1 VPDIKWKVTKKFA
14 FPKNLG
20 QKYKPNDSAVTE
32 LKRKGKKMQSR
43 LRDIYEKN
51 IVPELIKEFG
61 YKNTFAV
68 PKLSKIVLNMGV
80 GEAVSDKKKL
90 DSAAADLTAIAAQK
104 SIITHAKKSIAT
116 YRLREGQAIGTKVT
130 LRGKR
135 MYDFLDKLITVALP
149 RVKDFRGLSKSK
161 FDGRGN
167 YAFGIKEHLIFP
179 EISVDKIDAIRGMDI
194 VIVTTAK
201 TDDEARALLTK
212 IGLPLVLK

>member
-1 VPDIKWKVTKKFA
+1 
-14 FPKNLG
+14 
-20 QKYKPNDSAVTE
+20 
-32 LKRKGKKMQSR
+32 MQSR
-43 LRDIYEKN
+43 LREIYEKN

-61 YKNTFAV
+61 YKNSMEV

-90 DSAAADLTAIAAQK
+90 DAASADLTAIAAQK
-104 SIITHAKKSIAT
+104 SVITHAKKSIAT

-194 VIVTTAK
+194 VIATTAK

>member
-1 VPDIKWKVTKKFA
+1 
-14 FPKNLG
+14 
-20 QKYKPNDSAVTE
+20 
-32 LKRKGKKMQSR
+32 MQSR
-43 LRDIYEKN
+43 LREIYEKN
-51 IVPELIKEFG
+51 IVPELVKEFG
-61 YKNTFAV
+61 YTNTLAV
-68 PKLSKIVLNMGV
+68 SKIVLNMGV
-80 GEAVSDKKKL
+80 GEAISDKKKL
-90 DSAAADLTAIAAQK
+90 DAAAADLTAIAAQK
-104 SIITHAKKSIAT
+104 SVITRAKKSIAT
-116 YRLREGQAIGTKVT
+116 YRLREGQPIGTKVT

-194 VIVTTAK
+194 VIATTAK
-201 TDDEARALLTK
+201 TDEEARALLTK

>member
-1 VPDIKWKVTKKFA
+1 
-14 FPKNLG
+14 
-20 QKYKPNDSAVTE
+20 
-32 LKRKGKKMQSR
+32 MQSR
-43 LRDIYEKN
+43 LREIYEKE
-51 IVPELIKEFG
+51 IVPELVKEFG
-61 YKNTFAV
+61 YKNMLAV

-80 GEAVSDKKKL
+80 GEAVADKKKL
-90 DSAAADLTAIAAQK
+90 DAAVTDLTAIAAQK
-104 SIITHAKKSIAT
+104 PIITHAKKSIAT

-135 MYDFLDKLITVALP
+135 MYDFLDKLITIALP

-194 VIVTTAK
+194 VIATTAK

>member
-1 VPDIKWKVTKKFA
+1 
-14 FPKNLG
+14 
-20 QKYKPNDSAVTE
+20 
-32 LKRKGKKMQSR
+32 MQSR
-43 LRDIYEKN
+43 LREIYEKE
-51 IVPELIKEFG
+51 IVPELVKEFG
-61 YKNTFAV
+61 YENMLAV

-80 GEAVSDKKKL
+80 GEAVADKKKL
-90 DSAAADLTAIAAQK
+90 DAAVTDLTAIAAQK
-104 SIITHAKKSIAT
+104 PIVTHAKKSIAT

-179 EISVDKIDAIRGMDI
+179 EISIDKIDSIRGMDI
-194 VIVTTAK
+194 VIATTAK

>member
-1 VPDIKWKVTKKFA
+1 MKTGFRCYGGKTLR
-14 FPKNLG
+14 N
-20 QKYKPNDSAVTE
+20 
-32 LKRKGKKMQSR
+32 KKMQSR
-43 LRDIYEKN
+43 LREIYEKQ

-61 YKNTFAV
+61 YKNKFEV
-68 PKLSKIVLNMGV
+68 PKLTKIVLNMGV

-104 SIITHAKKSIAT
+104 SVITRAKKSIAT
-116 YRLREGQAIGTKVT
+116 YRLREGQPIGTKVT

-135 MYDFLDKLITVALP
+135 MYDFLDKLIVVALP

-194 VIVTTAK
+194 VIATTAK

>member
-1 VPDIKWKVTKKFA
+1 
-14 FPKNLG
+14 
-20 QKYKPNDSAVTE
+20 
-32 LKRKGKKMQSR
+32 MQSR
-43 LRDIYEKN
+43 LREIYEKE
-51 IVPELIKEFG
+51 IVPELVKEFG
-61 YKNTFAV
+61 YKNMLSV

-80 GEAVSDKKKL
+80 GEAVADKKKL
-90 DSAAADLTAIAAQK
+90 DAAVVDLTAIAAQK
-104 SIITHAKKSIAT
+104 PIITHAKKSIAT

-130 LRGKR
+130 LRVKR

-167 YAFGIKEHLIFP
+167 YAFGVKEHLIFP
-179 EISVDKIDAIRGMDI
+179 EISIDKIDSIRGMDI
-194 VIVTTAK
+194 VIATTAK

>member
-1 VPDIKWKVTKKFA
+1 
-14 FPKNLG
+14 
-20 QKYKPNDSAVTE
+20 
-32 LKRKGKKMQSR
+32 MQSR
-43 LRDIYEKN
+43 LREFYEKN
-51 IVPELIKEFG
+51 VVPELIKEFG
-61 YKNTFAV
+61 YKNSLAV
-68 PKLSKIVLNMGV
+68 PKITKIVLNMGV

-90 DSAAADLTAIAAQK
+90 DSAVNDLTAIAAQK
-104 SIITHAKKSIAT
+104 AIVTHAKKSIAT
-116 YRLREGQAIGTKVT
+116 YRLRAGQAIGTKVT

-167 YAFGIKEHLIFP
+167 YAFGVKEHLIFP

-194 VIVTTAK
+194 VIATTAK

-212 IGLPLVLK
+212 VGLPLVLK

>member
-1 VPDIKWKVTKKFA
+1 
-14 FPKNLG
+14 
-20 QKYKPNDSAVTE
+20 
-32 LKRKGKKMQSR
+32 MQSR
-43 LRDIYEKN
+43 LREIYEKE

-61 YKNTFAV
+61 YTNALAV
-68 PKLSKIVLNMGV
+68 PKLTKIVLNMGV

-90 DSAAADLTAIAAQK
+90 DAAVVDLTAIAAQK
-104 SIITHAKKSIAT
+104 PVVTRAKKSIAT
-116 YRLREGQAIGTKVT
+116 YRLREGQPIGTKVT

-135 MYDFLDKLITVALP
+135 MYDFLDRLITIALP

-194 VIVTTAK
+194 VIATTAK

>member
-1 VPDIKWKVTKKFA
+1 MSVKKDESS
-14 FPKNLG
+14 KCEHKE
-20 QKYKPNDSAVTE
+20 Q
-32 LKRKGKKMQSR
+32 GKILQSVR
-43 LRDIYEKN
+43 NSLCFCAQTH
-51 IVPELIKEFG
+51 L
-61 YKNTFAV
+61 
-68 PKLSKIVLNMGV
+68 MC
-80 GEAVSDKKKL
+80 DKKKL

-104 SIITHAKKSIAT
+104 SVITHAKKSIAT

-194 VIVTTAK
+194 VIATTAK

>member
-1 VPDIKWKVTKKFA
+1 
-14 FPKNLG
+14 
-20 QKYKPNDSAVTE
+20 
-32 LKRKGKKMQSR
+32 MQSR
-43 LRDIYEKN
+43 LREIYEKQ

-61 YKNTFAV
+61 YKNSLEV
-68 PKLSKIVLNMGV
+68 PKLTKIVLNMGV

-90 DSAAADLTAIAAQK
+90 DAAVTDLTAIAAQK
-104 SIITHAKKSIAT
+104 PVVTCAKKSIAT
-116 YRLREGQAIGTKVT
+116 YRLREGQPIGCKVT

-179 EISVDKIDAIRGMDI
+179 EISVDKIDSIRGMDI
-194 VIVTTAK
+194 VIATTAK

>member
-1 VPDIKWKVTKKFA
+1 
-14 FPKNLG
+14 
-20 QKYKPNDSAVTE
+20 
-32 LKRKGKKMQSR
+32 MQSR
-43 LRDIYEKN
+43 LREIYEKE
-51 IVPELIKEFG
+51 IMPELVKEFG
-61 YKNTFAV
+61 YTNALAV
-68 PKLSKIVLNMGV
+68 PKLTKIVLNMGV

-90 DSAAADLTAIAAQK
+90 DAAVVDLTAIAAQK
-104 SIITHAKKSIAT
+104 PVVTRAKKSIAT
-116 YRLREGQAIGTKVT
+116 YRLREGQPIGTKVT

-135 MYDFLDKLITVALP
+135 MYDFLDRLITIALP

-194 VIVTTAK
+194 VIATTAK

>member
-1 VPDIKWKVTKKFA
+1 
-14 FPKNLG
+14 
-20 QKYKPNDSAVTE
+20 
-32 LKRKGKKMQSR
+32 MQSR
-43 LRDIYEKN
+43 LREIYEKN
-51 IVPELIKEFG
+51 IVPELVKEFG
-61 YKNTFAV
+61 YANPMEV

-90 DSAAADLTAIAAQK
+90 DAACADLTAIAAQK
-104 SIITHAKKSIAT
+104 AVITRAKKSIAT
-116 YRLREGQAIGTKVT
+116 YRLREGQPIGTKVT

-194 VIVTTAK
+194 VIATTAK

>member
-1 VPDIKWKVTKKFA
+1 
-14 FPKNLG
+14 
-20 QKYKPNDSAVTE
+20 
-32 LKRKGKKMQSR
+32 MQSR
-43 LRDIYEKN
+43 LREIYEKE
-51 IVPELIKEFG
+51 IVPELVKEFG
-61 YKNTFAV
+61 YKNMLAV

-80 GEAVSDKKKL
+80 GEAVADKKKL
-90 DSAAADLTAIAAQK
+90 DAAVVDLTAIAAQK
-104 SIITHAKKSIAT
+104 PIVTHAKRSIAT

-167 YAFGIKEHLIFP
+167 YAFGVKEHLIFP
-179 EISVDKIDAIRGMDI
+179 EISIDKIDSIRGMDI
-194 VIVTTAK
+194 VIATTAK

>member
-1 VPDIKWKVTKKFA
+1 
-14 FPKNLG
+14 
-20 QKYKPNDSAVTE
+20 
-32 LKRKGKKMQSR
+32 MQSR
-43 LRDIYEKN
+43 LREIYEKQ
-51 IVPELIKEFG
+51 IVPELVKEFG
-61 YKNTFAV
+61 YKNALEV
-68 PKLSKIVLNMGV
+68 PKLTKIVLNMGV

-104 SIITHAKKSIAT
+104 VVITHAKKSIAT
-116 YRLREGQAIGTKVT
+116 YRLREGQPIGCKVT

-194 VIVTTAK
+194 VIATTAK

>member
-1 VPDIKWKVTKKFA
+1 
-14 FPKNLG
+14 
-20 QKYKPNDSAVTE
+20 
-32 LKRKGKKMQSR
+32 MQSR
-43 LRDIYEKN
+43 LREIYEKE
-51 IVPELIKEFG
+51 IVPELVKEFG
-61 YKNTFAV
+61 YKNMLAV

-80 GEAVSDKKKL
+80 GEAVADKKKL
-90 DSAAADLTAIAAQK
+90 DAAVVDLTAIAAQK
-104 SIITHAKKSIAT
+104 PIITHAKKSIAT

-179 EISVDKIDAIRGMDI
+179 EISIDKIDSIRGMDI
-194 VIVTTAK
+194 VIATTAK

>member
-1 VPDIKWKVTKKFA
+1 
-14 FPKNLG
+14 
-20 QKYKPNDSAVTE
+20 
-32 LKRKGKKMQSR
+32 MQSR
-43 LRDIYEKN
+43 LREIYEKN
-51 IVPELIKEFG
+51 IVPELVREFG
-61 YKNTFAV
+61 YKNPMEV
-68 PKLSKIVLNMGV
+68 PKLTKIVLNMGV

-104 SIITHAKKSIAT
+104 SVITLAKKSIAT
-116 YRLREGQAIGTKVT
+116 YRLREGQPIGTKVT

-194 VIVTTAK
+194 VIATTAK

>member
-1 VPDIKWKVTKKFA
+1 
-14 FPKNLG
+14 
-20 QKYKPNDSAVTE
+20 
-32 LKRKGKKMQSR
+32 MQSR
-43 LRDIYEKN
+43 LREIYEKE
-51 IVPELIKEFG
+51 IVPELVKEFG
-61 YKNTFAV
+61 YKNMLAL

-80 GEAVSDKKKL
+80 GEAVADKKKL
-90 DSAAADLTAIAAQK
+90 DAAVVDLMAIAAQK
-104 SIITHAKKSIAT
+104 PIVTHAKKSIAT

-179 EISVDKIDAIRGMDI
+179 EISIDKIDSIRGMDI
-194 VIVTTAK
+194 VIATTAK